1 MCGRY
6 NILPSADAW
15 VSVLETFGEA
25 IHAQLRAL
33 QPMADVRPSTLV
45 PAICWSQGEEGPR
58 LEMMRWGLVPH
69 FWRADQPQPPEHTF
83 NARIES
89 MPGGAMWR
97 DPIRYTRALMP
108 GSSWIE
114 WQQQTDPET
123 GELLKDSRTRR
134 QLKVPH
140 ALRPAD
146 GEFFFAALYAVNDQ
160 WRPGLVTKSCAIITM
175 DPINEE
181 LRAVHTRMPVILKP
195 AAYRDWLDPNQTDA
209 EKALALLRSQHETEY
224 QIIRGAFTTPF
235 EAPLLPAAPP
245 AATPKSTKR
254 RLDSSPQRD
263 LFG

>member
-25 IHAQLRAL
+25 IYTQLRAL
-33 QPMADVRPSTLV
+33 QPIADVRPSTLV
-45 PAICWSQGEEGPR
+45 PAICWPQGEAEPK

-97 DPIRYTRALMP
+97 GPLRYARALMP

-114 WQQQTDPET
+114 WQQQVDPET
-123 GELLKDSRTRR
+123 GEVLKASRTRR
-134 QLKVPH
+134 PLKMPH

-146 GEFFFAALYAVNDQ
+146 GEFFFAALYAINDQ

-175 DPINEE
+175 DPINDE
-181 LRAVHTRMPVILKP
+181 LRAVHNRMPVILKP
-195 AAYRDWLDPNQTDA
+195 AAYRGWLDPNQTDA
-209 EKALALLRSQHETEY
+209 EQALALLRSQHETEY
-224 QIIRGAFTTPF
+224 EIFPGTYTSAA
-235 EAPLLPAAPP
+235 EKPLLPATPPTSTPSTKKRIPDPP
-245 AATPKSTKR
+245 A
-254 RLDSSPQRD
+254 QGD
-263 LFG
+263 LF